1 MPFADLND
9 YSITTTNPGN
19 AMNKKLN
26 LLQVYRG
33 VAAILVVLT
42 HANRILS
49 REMYQDDLLQI
60 FHFGW
65 IGVDFF
71 FVLSGFIIFYIHQ
84 SDIGKPNKFNS
95 FFFKRF
101 IRVYPLYW
109 SILAIKILV
118 SLFNKNSI
126 YQRSADEIIKAIFLL
141 PQDRYIL
148 ESSFI
153 GVSWTLSYEVFFYCL
168 FGLLI
173 LKNTKISQ
181 SIIFAWIIGII
192 LNFFDLLPI
201 GENFLPRFIFD
212 EHNLE
217 FVLGCLAAYTISKYE
232 FKFAASLI
240 YASIFMLVLSVI
252 NTKYGEF
259 NVSGTSSLVAYGIPF
274 MILIIGSVYLEVS
287 KTINI
292 PPILIYIG
300 NASYSI
306 YLTHGFFLSNISK
319 IFTKLTE
326 KLNILY
332 LIQNP
337 SIYYNV
343 GAFLIVVIAVVMGC
357 IIHSYLEKPLITNL
371 RKKVFAK
378 MN

>member
-1 MPFADLND
+1 
-9 YSITTTNPGN
+9 
-19 AMNKKLN
+19 MNKKLN

-33 VAAILVVLT
+33 VAAILVVLS

-49 REMYQDDLLQI
+49 RKMHQDDLLQI

-118 SLFNKNSI
+118 SVFNTNKNSI
-126 YQRSADEIIKAIFLL
+126 DQRSADEIIKAIFLL
-141 PQDRYIL
+141 PQDRSIL
-148 ESSFI
+148 EITFI
-153 GVSWTLSYEVFFYCL
+153 GVSWTLSYEVFFYCI

-173 LKNTKISQ
+173 LKNTKISH

-201 GENFLPRFIFD
+201 GENFLLRFIFD

-232 FKFAASLI
+232 FKFATSLI

-306 YLTHGFFLSNISK
+306 YLTHGFFLSNISN

-357 IIHSYLEKPLITNL
+357 VIHSYLEKPLITNL

>member
-1 MPFADLND
+1 
-9 YSITTTNPGN
+9 
-19 AMNKKLN
+19 MNKKLN

-33 VAAILVVLT
+33 VAAVLVVLT
-42 HANRILS
+42 HGNRIIS
-49 REMYQDDLLQI
+49 RELHQDDLLQI

-84 SDIGKPNKFNS
+84 SDLGKPNKFKS

-109 SILAIKILV
+109 SILATKIIV
-118 SLFNKNSI
+118 SLFNTNKYSI
-126 YQRSADEIIKAIFLL
+126 YQRSANEIIKAVLLL
-141 PQDRYIL
+141 PQDRSIL
-148 ESSFI
+148 ESAFI
-153 GVSWTLSYEVFFYCL
+153 GVSWTLNYEVFFYCI

-173 LKNTKISQ
+173 LRNTKISQ
-181 SIIFAWIIGII
+181 SIICAWIIGIV
-192 LNFFDLLPI
+192 LNLFNLLPI
-201 GENFLPRFIFD
+201 GKVFLLRFIFD
-212 EHNLE
+212 QHNLE
-217 FVLGCLAAYTISKYE
+217 FVLGCLAAYTISNYQ

-240 YASIFMLVLSVI
+240 YASSFMLLLSVI
-252 NTKYGEF
+252 NTKYEEF
-259 NVSGTSSLVAYGIPF
+259 NVSGISSLVAYGIPF
-274 MILIIGSVYLEVS
+274 MILIIGSVYLEMS
-287 KTINI
+287 KTLKI

-306 YLTHGFFLSNISK
+306 YLTHAFFLSNISK
-319 IFTKLTE
+319 IFTKFTD

-337 SIYYNV
+337 SIYYNIS
-343 GAFLIVVIAVVMGC
+343 AFLIVVIGVAMGC
-357 IIHSYLEKPLITNL
+357 VIHSYLEKPLITNL
-371 RKKVFAK
+371 RKNVFAQ